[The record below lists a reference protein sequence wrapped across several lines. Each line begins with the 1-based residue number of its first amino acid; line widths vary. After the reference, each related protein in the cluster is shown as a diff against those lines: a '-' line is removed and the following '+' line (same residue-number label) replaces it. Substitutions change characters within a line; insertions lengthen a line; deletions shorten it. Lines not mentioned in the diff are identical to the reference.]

1 MPKLCDKENMMSAT
15 TTAVGFIGLGV
26 MGKSMAERLMAVY
39 PNMHVY
45 SRRKISA
52 EPLLAQGATWHDT
65 PAELAAVCSVIF
77 TMVGYPYDVEEVY
90 LGEHGIIDNVAAGTL
105 CVDMTTS
112 TPWLAEKIYALAKTK
127 HIDVLDAP
135 VSGGDSGARNGT
147 LSIMC
152 GGDESAFNA
161 AEPYFRCMGKT
172 WTLQGKAGC
181 GQHTKAANQI
191 AVAANLIGTVE
202 ALRYAE
208 SVKLNPHQVL
218 AAIGGGAAGSW
229 QLSNNGPKM
238 LEGDFRPG
246 FFVKHF
252 LKDLTIALESADSIG
267 LPLPLLRLAQGFF
280 DCMTKADYANLGTQA
295 LYDYYRRLQ

>member
-1 MPKLCDKENMMSAT
+1 MNTT

-39 PNMHVY
+39 PDMHVY

-52 EPLLAQGATWHDT
+52 ESLLARGAVWHST
-65 PAELAAVCSVIF
+65 PAELAAVCPVIF

-90 LGEHGIIDNVAAGTL
+90 LGDHGIIKNAAAGTL

-112 TPWLAEKIYALAKTK
+112 SPQLAEKIYTFAKTK
-127 HIDVLDAP
+127 HIAVLDAP
-135 VSGGDSGARNGT
+135 VSGGDSGAKNGT

-152 GGDESAFNA
+152 GGDKAAFEA

-172 WTLQGKAGC
+172 WTLQGGAGC

-191 AVAANLIGTVE
+191 AVAANLIGAVE

-208 SVKLNPHQVL
+208 SVKLDPHQVL

-229 QLSNNGPKM
+229 QLSNNAPKM
-238 LEGDFRPG
+238 LEGDFQPG

-252 LKDLTIALESADSIG
+252 LKDLTIALEAADSIG
-267 LPLPLLRLAQGFF
+267 LSLPLLRLAQEFF
-280 DCMTKADYANLGTQA
+280 DCMNKADYTNLGTQA
-295 LYDYYRRLQ
+295 LYDYYRRFP